1 MEDNGRM
8 PLWTRGRQRVGLALG
23 LAAGVLLISAAV
35 LSAQSGKS
43 YGPGRIWWDAGQA
56 DVLPWDEDYDNPDGQ
71 IRILNTSGAIHTADH
86 PFFEAL
92 GTNGRACV
100 TCHQPSNAMSVSV
113 TSLRARWNETHGGD
127 PVFAAIDGSNCPDL
141 PQKAMSSHSLL
152 LDRGLFR
159 ISLPWPPRTAIGV
172 LIKPEFRIEIV
183 RDSTGCNTSPVYG
196 LNSPNPSVSVFRRPR
211 VVANLRFVSDA
222 LMADAREPSL
232 QAQAITAIMVHEQ
245 AKMHPTLEQL
255 RQIVDFESQI
265 YAAQVS
271 DIRGGLL
278 NGKNDPA
285 ALGPENVASGIAGR
299 LSGNSDRFD
308 VWRKPKGA
316 GDLGVQLEFRASVAR
331 GSDVFFARTFHLTGS
346 DLSTCASCH
355 AEGKT
360 RAMDIGTNNR
370 PAANESAELPL
381 FRITCDSM
389 APPHPLLGRVIY
401 TQEPGRSLIT
411 GKCVDV
417 GSIVMQQF
425 RGLAARAP
433 YFSNG
438 SAKTLRDVVDF
449 YSRRF
454 DIAFTEREK
463 QDLVNFL
470 SVL

>member
-1 MEDNGRM
+1 MVDNGGM
-8 PLWTRGRQRVGLALG
+8 PLWIKGRQRVGLALG
-23 LAAGVLLISAAV
+23 LAAGVFLISAPV
-35 LSAQSGKS
+35 LSAQGGKT

-86 PFFEAL
+86 AFFEAL

-100 TCHQPSNAMSVSV
+100 TCHQPSNAMSVSAV
-113 TSLRARWNETHGGD
+113 SLRERWNETKGKD

-141 PQKAMSSHSLL
+141 PQSAMSSHSLL

-159 ISLPWPPRTAIGV
+159 ISLPWPPRTSIGV
-172 LIKPEFRIEIV
+172 VIKPEFAIEV
-183 RDSTGCNTSPVYG
+183 VADATGCNTSPIYG
-196 LNSPNPSVSVFRRPR
+196 LASAQPSISVFRRPR
-211 VVANLRFVSDA
+211 VAANLRFVTDA
-222 LMADAREPSL
+222 LMADAREPTL
-232 QAQAITAIMVHEQ
+232 QAQAITAIMIHEQ
-245 AKMHPTLEQL
+245 AKVHPTLEQL

-265 YAAQVS
+265 YVAQVS

-285 ALGPENVASGIAGR
+285 ALGPENLASGKAGR

-308 VWRKPKGA
+308 VWRKPENA

-331 GSDVFFARTFHLTGS
+331 GSDLFFARQFQVTGS
-346 DLSTCASCH
+346 NSGTCASCH

-360 RAMDIGTNNR
+360 RSMDIGTNNQ
-370 PAANESAELPL
+370 PSANESADLPL
-381 FRITCDSM
+381 FRITCDST
-389 APPHPLLGRVIY
+389 AKPHLTLGRVMY
-401 TQEPGRSLIT
+401 TQDPGRALIT
-411 GKCVDV
+411 GKCADV
-417 GSIVMQQF
+417 GAIVIQQF

-438 SAKTLRDVVDF
+438 SAKNLRQVVDF
-449 YSRRF
+449 YDRRF
-454 DIAFTEREK
+454 VIHFTEREK

-470 SVL
+470 GVL